1 MQKTCRENGV
11 QREPRG
17 PRGRG
22 KLLGGRQS
30 RVRATHRP
38 SRCAGPWGSQTGR
51 PLCPD
56 PEPPPPT
63 VSEVRTHSRGQEPV
77 TTRNRLCH
85 GVWFAGQGTPGHA
98 FGLRGS
104 FRLGAQGRGHHAWP
118 FFWEAAQNNK
128 GRAVRGREGCGSDGR
143 RRHGEAEGSR
153 ARPRHPQQ
161 RAGSQPGLGELGAHA
176 RRGGGSGSTERVSG
190 GHWPINQV
198 KEVEKPGR
206 PRSGPCRLGPPCPR
220 RLPAPRRRAGRLPF
234 TAGAVC
240 LLSLQPKPP
249 TISQSAPP
257 TRQGLDG
264 GGRPQI
270 RAMRSTSGCGGS
282 LPRCPH
288 EAGGSASSVAG
299 GR

>member
-1 MQKTCRENGV
+1 MGCSESPEALEEGESCLEAARAGS
-11 QREPRG
+11 G
-17 PRGRG
+17 PRTDRPAAQGPGGARRG
-22 KLLGGRQS
+22 G
-30 RVRATHRP
+30 P
-38 SRCAGPWGSQTGR
+38 SARTPG
-51 PLCPD
+51 

-176 RRGGGSGSTERVSG
+176 RRGGGSGSTERVSS

-198 KEVEKPGR
+198 KEVEKPGH

-220 RLPAPRRRAGRLPF
+220 PSPCPSAEGWASSLHSGRRLPPLPPAEATHHLPERPTY
-234 TAGAVC
+234 TAG
-240 LLSLQPKPP
+240 S
-249 TISQSAPP
+249 
-257 TRQGLDG
+257 
-264 GGRPQI
+264 GRWGETPN
-270 RAMRSTSGCGGS
+270 
-282 LPRCPH
+282 
-288 EAGGSASSVAG
+288 
-299 GR
+299 